1 MVSRSIVLPF
11 RTDFSY
17 KLAGLNSQS
26 FTPDERLALATNTN
40 NDLPTRQSLL
50 ARLRN
55 VGDSESWRT
64 FFETYW
70 RLIYNVAR
78 KSGLSDDQAQDV
90 VQDTLIAVA
99 RRMPDFRY
107 DRSKGSFKQW
117 LLLICRRRIQ
127 DQLRRMY
134 SARQF
139 VQQNSEE
146 ASAAVENMPD
156 TTPLPDA
163 QIDSDWDQQ
172 WRDNV
177 FQMALARVR
186 QRANPKH
193 YQAFECCVVQGMRAS
208 EAAAMLNLSPAE
220 IYLAKHRISAAVKRA
235 VKEVEAELIYTTP
248 SDLSKKPR
256 YLDR

>member
-1 MVSRSIVLPF
+1 M
-11 RTDFSY
+11 
-17 KLAGLNSQS
+17 NSQS
-26 FTPDERLALATNTN
+26 FTPDLRPSERLALATND
-40 NDLPTRQSLL
+40 DLPTRQSLL

-139 VQQNSEE
+139 VQQNCEE

-163 QIDSDWDQQ
+163 QIDSDWEQQ

-177 FQMALARVR
+177 FQMALTRVR

-193 YQAFECCVVQGMRAS
+193 YQAFECCVVQGKRAS

-235 VKEVEAELIYTTP
+235 VKEVEAELIRTTA
-248 SDLSKKPR
+248 SDLSKNSR
-256 YLDR
+256 HLDR